1 MGIKSRWRHWR
12 YERDHNRPRWLSQW
26 LAGSGLAILVMAFL
40 NISGREWL
48 ADHGYVFSWPLLAT
62 AAVAVGRAWSLVDHI
77 RKRRGVKSKG
87 LT

>member
-1 MGIKSRWRHWR
+1 
-12 YERDHNRPRWLSQW
+12 
-26 LAGSGLAILVMAFL
+26 MAFL

>member
-1 MGIKSRWRHWR
+1 MGIKSRWRNWR

-48 ADHGYVFSWPLLAT
+48 AHHGYVFSWQLLAT
-62 AAVAVGRAWSLVDHI
+62 AAVAVGGAWSLMDHI
-77 RKRRGVKSKG
+77 RRKRGIKCKA
-87 LT
+87 